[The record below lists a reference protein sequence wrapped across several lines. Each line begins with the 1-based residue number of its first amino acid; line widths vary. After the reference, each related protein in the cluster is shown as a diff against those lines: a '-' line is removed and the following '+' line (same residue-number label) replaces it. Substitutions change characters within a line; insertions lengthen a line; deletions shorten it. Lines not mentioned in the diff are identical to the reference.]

1 MARQLER
8 LLGRRRRS
16 VKRLTEID
24 AEIRDIK
31 KLLRD
36 MTEVT
41 TSDIYG
47 DYSLEPKDETAKPL
61 EGGRTS

>member
-1 MARQLER
+1 
-8 LLGRRRRS
+8 
-16 VKRLTEID
+16 
-24 AEIRDIK
+24 
-31 KLLRD
+31 
-36 MTEVT
+36 VT